1 MSINYKKSLINKIT
15 KNNCKICIVG
25 LGYVGLPL
33 VIQFS
38 KKYKVFGF
46 DIDKEK
52 LNSIL
57 KNKSYIKEFSNSQIK
72 QLNNKGFFA
81 TNDPSKISDADVI
94 IFCLPT
100 PLKKFRPDLSYVNK
114 SVKLF
119 YPFIKK
125 GTAICFES
133 TSYPGTTDFY
143 FVKKLEKKFKIG
155 KELFIIYSP
164 ERVDPGN
171 KKFQINKITKVVSG
185 YSKDCMQ
192 IGKLIYSKIID
203 KIYMAPNIK
212 TAEMAKILENIYRAI
227 NISLINELK
236 IISKELNIDIFE
248 VIKAA
253 KTKPF
258 GFKAFY
264 PGPGIG
270 GHCIPVDPFYLSWL
284 AKKNKLKTE
293 FINLAGKINKRMPTY
308 IVNTVLKK
316 FTKNKN
322 LKIIVLGIAY
332 KKNIDDCRNS
342 PSLEII
348 KLLKKKNKEV
358 MFADPHVDKFPKSSE
373 HQYFCKKILLSK
385 KELSTADCI
394 ILATDHDKFNY
405 KMIYNHSKII
415 FDCRG
420 VYKNYSDKVIQI

>member
-1 MSINYKKSLINKIT
+1 MLANHKISLINKIK
-15 KNNCKICIVG
+15 KNKCKICIVG

-33 VIQFS
+33 VIQFAN
-38 KKYKVFGF
+38 KYQVFGF

-52 LNSIL
+52 IKSIS
-57 KNKSYIKEFSNSQIK
+57 KNQSYIKQFSNSQIK
-72 QLNNKGFFA
+72 NLKKKGFYA
-81 TNDPSKISDADVI
+81 TNDPAKISDADVI

-100 PLKKFRPDLSYVNK
+100 PLKKLKPDLSYVNK
-114 SVKLF
+114 SIKLF
-119 YPFIKK
+119 YPYIKK

-143 FVKKLEKKFKIG
+143 FVKKLEEKFKIG

-164 ERVDPGN
+164 EREDPGN
-171 KKFQINKITKVVSG
+171 KKYQINKITKIVSG
-185 YSKDCMQ
+185 YSTHCTF
-192 IGKLIYSKIID
+192 IGKLIYSKIVNE
-203 KIYMAPNIK
+203 IYTTPNIK
-212 TAEMAKILENIYRAI
+212 TAEMAKLLENIYRAI

-236 IISKELNIDIFE
+236 ILSQNLDIDIFE

-258 GFKAFY
+258 GFEAFY

-284 AKKNKLKTE
+284 AKKNKLKTD
-293 FINLAGKINKRMPTY
+293 FINLAGKINKQMPKY
-308 IVNTVLKK
+308 IVKTALKK
-316 FTKNKN
+316 FKNKN
-322 LKIIVLGIAY
+322 KLKILILGIAY

-348 KLLKKKNKEV
+348 KLLKQKNNTV
-358 MFADPHVDKFPKSSE
+358 SFADPYLKKFPKTRD
-373 HQYFCKKILLSK
+373 HQYYCKKVIPNKNNLLK
-385 KELSTADCI
+385 FDCV
-394 ILATDHDKFNY
+394 ILATDHDNFNY
-405 KMIYNHSKII
+405 KTIYKYSKII

-420 VYKNYSDKVIQI
+420 VYKNKLEKVIQI